1 MILDVIIKN
10 INSKKVD
17 SYYLDNF
24 SLFFMEFNKF
34 IERGDKIL
42 IYRYLKFLTNGIQAK
57 LDMFCDY
64 YRAKYENYRLFSSFL
79 PYNLLSDYYCVD
91 KVCEIKDTPIITS
104 IWNMDRVF
112 DKLIGIGKDVG
123 NEFRFDDISVNNNI
137 EAVLIKELGLMFVTS
152 SNHSINSAIIKEE
165 GKLPIYNEISL
176 KKFLNL
182 YRFDGEKYLFIENN
196 KPIDCSWCI
205 DSCKPML
212 KELGYLF
219 EIGRVLFNNNIE
231 L

>member
-1 MILDVIIKN
+1 MILDVIFKN

-17 SYYLDNF
+17 SHYLDNF
-24 SLFFMEFNKF
+24 SLFFMEFNKL
-34 IERGDKIL
+34 IERGDKTL

-57 LDMFCDY
+57 LNIFCDY
-64 YRAKYENYRLFSSFL
+64 YRAKYENYRLLSSFL
-79 PYNLLSDYYCVD
+79 PYNLLSDCYCVD
-91 KVCEIKDTPIITS
+91 KIYEIKDTPIITS

-112 DKLIGIGKDVG
+112 DNLIGIGNDVG
-123 NEFRFDDISVNNNI
+123 NEFRFEDISVNNNI
-137 EAVLIKELGLMFVTS
+137 EAVLIKELGLIFVTA
-152 SNHSINSAIIKEE
+152 SNHSINSAIIKGE

-176 KKFLNL
+176 KKLLNL

>member
-1 MILDVIIKN
+1 
-10 INSKKVD
+10 
-17 SYYLDNF
+17 
-24 SLFFMEFNKF
+24 
-34 IERGDKIL
+34 
-42 IYRYLKFLTNGIQAK
+42 
-57 LDMFCDY
+57 
-64 YRAKYENYRLFSSFL
+64 
-79 PYNLLSDYYCVD
+79 
-91 KVCEIKDTPIITS
+91 
-104 IWNMDRVF
+104 
-112 DKLIGIGKDVG
+112 
-123 NEFRFDDISVNNNI
+123 
-137 EAVLIKELGLMFVTS
+137 MFVTS